1 VHFHHLRSDHGDDNL
16 VPPDDAAPG
25 GFGEGE
31 LVRDEAADFRGVHRI
46 AEPGVAFPVAV
57 AHVVMARRG
66 REEEAL
72 AAGQVFVGEGKAKV
86 DACAAG
92 GLVCFVEEGE
102 VEGVA
107 ALHPGGDDGRGL
119 CTVKASHCPRRKLLL
134 ILSHEHRSRN
144 PRSD

>member
-1 VHFHHLRSDHGDDNL
+1 

-31 LVRDEAADFRGVHRI
+31 LVRDVAADFRRVHRI
-46 AEPGVAFPVAV
+46 DEPGVALPVAV
-57 AHVVMARRG
+57 AHVVMAGRG

-107 ALHPGGDDGRGL
+107 ALHPGGDDVRGL
-119 CTVKASHCPRRKLLL
+119 LHVESQALPAAETSPNF
-134 ILSHEHRSRN
+134 I
-144 PRSD
+144 P